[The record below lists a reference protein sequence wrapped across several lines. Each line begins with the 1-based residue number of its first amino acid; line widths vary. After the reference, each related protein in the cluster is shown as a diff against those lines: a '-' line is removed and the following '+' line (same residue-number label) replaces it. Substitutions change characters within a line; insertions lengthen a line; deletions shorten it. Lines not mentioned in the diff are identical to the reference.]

1 VWKGGMAFHG
11 GLTEA
16 ANPNGEEFGN
26 DRFAKSVLACINLP
40 AKRMIDYIR
49 KDVADFTERKFLDD
63 DGTLFIVKA
72 L

>member
-1 VWKGGMAFHG
+1 MGVYTDGI
-11 GLTEA
+11 TEA
-16 ANPNGEEFGN
+16 ANEAGEEYGN
-26 DRFAKSVLACINLP
+26 DRFAASVLACIDRRR
-40 AKRMIDYIR
+40 KQMIDYIR